1 MPAMDKSKSAHN
13 LLALLI
19 SFSLLF
25 AIVCLGISFLSFG
38 FLKPV
43 IDSLAPDGQVE
54 SLTQSSLSIALIAIR
69 VIGGFCAFVALGL
82 LILRS
87 KFLPGLAKLLEMI
100 SWKNLTKDF
109 RKIFAISPGEHVDR
123 IYLVALLVITLL
135 ALLIRLIFISKPMS
149 HDEAYTFLAFASR
162 SFRVV
167 ISDYHLPNNHVFHT
181 ILVYLAYHLFGNQP
195 WIIRLPALVAGVLV
209 VPATYWVGCLFY
221 DRNTAILSAALVAS
235 ASPLISYSTSA
246 RGYSL
251 LGLFTLLIL
260 GLGVLVKDNK
270 NLLAWILIVV
280 LSSLGFY
287 TNPTMLYPFGILMT
301 WLLVSALLK
310 DVAAEYNSIFFY
322 YLLLSGIS
330 VVFITILLYT
340 PIITFSGL
348 NNLIGNSVIAS
359 LNWEDF
365 QQSIWVR
372 AQNTWEDWTEGVPI
386 LIITLLVIGI
396 IISLIFHRKLS
407 AHRFPLQIAAVIW
420 IAVALIIQKVAP
432 WPRIWLFLLP
442 LFIIWGTSG
451 LIYLLSLVISQK
463 PFSEKGYPVILGLA
477 IFVPAFLLTTYSIN
491 PPYPAQI
498 IGPEEE
504 ITRYL
509 KDYLQPGDVVVAT
522 SPTRAQVGYYF
533 SAYGISEDFFY
544 TQGSKFN
551 RAIVLVN
558 EKQGEPLESVIQH
571 TGLSDQLDSHLANPI
586 RQFRYAIVY
595 EISR

>member
-1 MPAMDKSKSAHN
+1 M
-13 LLALLI
+13 
-19 SFSLLF
+19 
-25 AIVCLGISFLSFG
+25 
-38 FLKPV
+38 
-43 IDSLAPDGQVE
+43 IDSLASDGQVE
-54 SLTQSSLSIALIAIR
+54 SLTQSSLRNALTMIR
-69 VIGGFCAFVALGL
+69 VIGGLCAFVALGL
-82 LILRS
+82 LFLRS
-87 KFLPGLAKLLEMI
+87 RIQPGLAKLLEMF
-100 SWKNLTKDF
+100 SWKNLTKDL
-109 RKIFAISPGEHVDR
+109 RQIFTISPGERIDR

-135 ALLIRLIFISKPMS
+135 ALLIRLIFISQPMR

-195 WIIRLPALVAGVLV
+195 WIIRLPALIAGVLA
-209 VPATYWVGCLFY
+209 VPATYWVGNMFY

-235 ASPLISYSTSA
+235 ASPLISYSTNA
-246 RGYSL
+246 RGYTLIS
-251 LGLFTLLIL
+251 LFTLLIL
-260 GLGVLVKDNK
+260 ALGVLVKDNK
-270 NLLAWILIVV
+270 NLLAWILIMVF
-280 LSSLGFY
+280 SALGFY

-310 DVAAEYNSIFFY
+310 DVASEYKSNFFY
-322 YLLLSGIS
+322 YLLSSGIG
-330 VVFITILLYT
+330 VAFLTILLYT
-340 PIITFSGL
+340 PIIIFSGL
-348 NNLIGNSVIAS
+348 DNLIGNSVIAS
-359 LNWEDF
+359 LNWENF

-372 AQNTWEDWTEGVPI
+372 AQNTWEDWTTGVPI
-386 LIITLLVIGI
+386 FIIGLLVFGT

-420 IAVALIIQKVAP
+420 IAIALIIQKVAP

-442 LFIIWGTSG
+442 VFIIWGTSG
-451 LIYLLSLVISQK
+451 VIYLLRLAFLHR
-463 PFSEKGYPVILGLA
+463 PLLDKGYIAILGAA
-477 IFVPAFLLTTYSIN
+477 ILLPAFLLTSYSIS
-491 PPYPAQI
+491 PPYPANI
-498 IGPEEE
+498 ISPEEE

-522 SPTRAQVGYYF
+522 SPTRSQVGYYF

-544 TQGSKFN
+544 NQQSKFN

-558 EKQGEPLESVIQH
+558 VKQGEPLESVIKH
-571 TGLSDQLDSHLANPI
+571 TGLSNQLDSHLANPI